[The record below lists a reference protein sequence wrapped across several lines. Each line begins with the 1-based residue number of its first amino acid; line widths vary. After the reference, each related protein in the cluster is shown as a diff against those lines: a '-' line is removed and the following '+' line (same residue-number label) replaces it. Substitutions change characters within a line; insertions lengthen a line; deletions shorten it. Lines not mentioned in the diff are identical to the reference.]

1 MILNQILPYRVL
13 QDNSFIVLN
22 QKLSTVRTEK
32 NTDLSLLDYCWVRI
46 SQSVVELAPV
56 LMADKGFHLI
66 VDHVA

>member
-56 LMADKGFHLI
+56 LMVDKGFHLI